1 MSVRIESKPTV
12 MSMIR
17 NLLLFTV
24 LACSGIASFANPSL
38 SKPNPKKPPATT
50 IKITPAPSLPS
61 LPVKPTASEE
71 KKYSIKGSFQ
81 LIANTLHRGSIFSG
95 GFSKCLG
102 FYITGD
108 RDPIEMDSIP
118 LKLLDSSGKII
129 GISKFENGQVSA
141 RNACE
146 FEFTFKSISKS
157 DFYSLE
163 VGTDGKL
170 GKKSFSF
177 EEMEKEQ
184 WKLRIG
190 SNLSNI
196 SR

>member
-1 MSVRIESKPTV
+1 MNFR
-12 MSMIR
+12 
-17 NLLLFTV
+17 LLSFF
-24 LACSGIASFANPSL
+24 LAGITSIFLPLTTSIAKS
-38 SKPNPKKPPATT
+38 NPKKPSAPTV
-50 IKITPAPSLPS
+50 KITPAPNQSS
-61 LPVKPTASEE
+61 LPVKSTASEE

-81 LIANTLHRGSIFSG
+81 LIANKIARGSIFSG
-95 GFSKCLG
+95 EFSKCLG
-102 FYITGD
+102 AYITGD
-108 RDPIEMDSIP
+108 RDPIKMDSIP

-129 GISKFENGQVSA
+129 GISKFENGKISA

-146 FEFTFKSISKS
+146 FEFTFKNISKS
-157 DFYSLE
+157 DFYTLE

-190 SNLSNI
+190 FNWSNI

>member
-1 MSVRIESKPTV
+1 MIT
-12 MSMIR
+12 IR

-24 LACSGIASFANPSL
+24 LACSGIASLSSPSL
-38 SKPNPKKPPATT
+38 SKSKPKKSP
-50 IKITPAPSLPS
+50 TPAIKVTPSQSPL
-61 LPVKPTASEE
+61 LVKPIVSEE
-71 KKYSIKGSFQ
+71 KKFSIKGSFQ
-81 LIANTLHRGSIFSG
+81 LIANKLERGSIFSG
-95 GFSKCLG
+95 NYSKCLG

-129 GISKFENGQVSA
+129 GISKFENGKISA
-141 RNACE
+141 PNACE
-146 FEFTFKSISKS
+146 FEFTFKNISKS

-190 SNLSNI
+190 FNLSNI

>member
-1 MSVRIESKPTV
+1 MIT
-12 MSMIR
+12 IR

-24 LACSGIASFANPSL
+24 LACSGIASLANSSL
-38 SKPNPKKPPATT
+38 SKSKPKESPAPT
-50 IKITPAPSLPS
+50 IKITQAPSQP

-71 KKYSIKGSFQ
+71 KKSIKGSFQ

-95 GFSKCLG
+95 NFSKCLG

-108 RDPIEMDSIP
+108 RNPIEMDSIS
-118 LKLLDSSGKII
+118 LKLLDSSGKIT
-129 GISKFENGQVSA
+129 GISKFENGKISA

-146 FEFTFKSISKS
+146 FEFTFKNISKS
-157 DFYSLE
+157 DFYTLE

-190 SNLSNI
+190 FNLSNI